1 MKNEKLEKGEKMKPI
16 VKEGCC
22 GCELC
27 VQTCPEVFNMEN
39 NVAITKVDK
48 VPCDIKD
55 ACIQAMEE
63 CPVGCIVLEGYIEER
78 TQEM

>member
-1 MKNEKLEKGEKMKPI
+1 
-16 VKEGCC
+16 
-22 GCELC
+22 
-27 VQTCPEVFNMEN
+27 MEN